1 MQASTLR
8 KSDAYPVSSPPLAPH
23 AAAPASQAVLL
34 PFLSELAQ
42 VDARN
47 SAARRDEQREVEHEA
62 ETDGAVGLSG
72 ATSTIQEGIEKD
84 ERLMSGSSRAFR
96 HRQALA
102 EQREHAAG
110 LRNTRQRAVAEPS
123 EKSDTPVSTQRRS
136 GANHTASR
144 GESETTSNAPR
155 PAMSHEQLDRPSAP
169 RPSAAQRAG
178 SAADALADTK
188 APPAAARVAAQSTA
202 PDQIAARSSIKQPAE
217 GALKPAGSARTA
229 SAESARPVAPASAAD
244 GRPSTARTGSE
255 SAEQQSSKREP
266 AIAKSRASRASAAD
280 RQDPSKNDVNMKQLL
295 RVIRSRISG
304 PRSHM
309 TMRLEPASLGSIRIT
324 MDLNDREMQ
333 LRIETESHLAQ
344 RMLSGKV
351 DVLRD
356 ALESS
361 GITLER
367 FEVRSLAPPPD
378 AQDAG
383 QHEDVDQQSS
393 GHGSTQANTE
403 RSPDQRESE
412 SPPSLA
418 ITDPAPEDETE
429 RTTESSLNVLA

>member
-8 KSDAYPVSSPPLAPH
+8 KTDAYPVLSPPLAPH
-23 AAAPASQAVLL
+23 AAAPAAQAVLL

-47 SAARRDEQREVEHEA
+47 IAARRDEEQDAEHEA

-72 ATSTIQEGIEKD
+72 VTSTIQEGIEKG
-84 ERLMSGSSRAFR
+84 ERLMSGSSRALR
-96 HRQALA
+96 HRQTGAEQGEHAAGQRSAQQRALA
-102 EQREHAAG
+102 EQ
-110 LRNTRQRAVAEPS
+110 T
-123 EKSDTPVSTQRRS
+123 EKSDTSVSTQRRS
-136 GANHTASR
+136 GASHAAVR
-144 GESETTSNAPR
+144 GELETTSHAPR
-155 PAMSHEQLDRPSAP
+155 PAMSRAQPDRPG
-169 RPSAAQRAG
+169 AAQRAAP
-178 SAADALADTK
+178 AADVTPTDAK
-188 APPAAARVAAQSTA
+188 APPAAARVAAPTTE
-202 PDQIAARSSIKQPAE
+202 PDQSAARSAVKQPT
-217 GALKPAGSARTA
+217 GSAAKPPGSTRAT
-229 SAESARPVAPASAAD
+229 SVESARATLPASAAD
-244 GRPSTARTGSE
+244 GRPATARSGSE
-255 SAEQQSSKREP
+255 TTEQQSSRREP
-266 AIAKSRASRASAAD
+266 AIAKVRASRASAAD

-344 RMLSGKV
+344 RMLSSKV

-367 FEVRSLAPPPD
+367 LDIKALTPAPD
-378 AQDAG
+378 AQDVG
-383 QHEDVDQQSS
+383 RHEDVDQQSS
-393 GHGSTQANTE
+393 GNESTQANTE

-418 ITDPAPEDETE
+418 TMNPSHEDETE